1 MPTSVLCLNHR
12 IVFTRSPCNT
22 KLSPVCPKIF
32 RRVLSPTSISSSV
45 ILKCNSGSSEERE
58 TSDGNLKDA
67 LTGMVDQ
74 RVEELLNKE
83 ENRALLDGLEKA
95 SLRVEMAKKELAEIE
110 KQELEANQMRD
121 YVNKLESRAFEVCV
135 CMFLSPFTHRGM
147 FLFARETK
155 KIRKGQF
162 SNFIIC
168 F

>member
-12 IVFTRSPCNT
+12 IVFTRSLCNA

-32 RRVLSPTSISSSV
+32 RSVLSPTSITSYV

-83 ENRALLDGLEKA
+83 ENRALLDGLERA
-95 SLRVEMAKKELAEIE
+95 SLRVEMARKELAEIE
-110 KQELEANQMRD
+110 KQELEAKQMRD
-121 YVNKLESRAFEVCV
+121 YVNKLESRAFEVCL